1 MRAVK
6 LSLGAAAA
14 LAASSLAGPPR
25 LDAQEQVTLR
35 DSATARRLGVLA
47 QRRAS
52 QWARSKPEILCG
64 PAPLTE
70 RPGVAAE
77 FARPR
82 VVPLE
87 SAFLDGATTKRRLA
101 AKHGRSAR

>member
-6 LSLGAAAA
+6 LSLGTAAA
-14 LAASSLAGPPR
+14 LGVSFLAAPPQ
-25 LDAQEQVTLR
+25 LDAQEQVMLR
-35 DSATARRLGVLA
+35 ESATARRLGVLA

-52 QWARSKPEILCG
+52 QWARSKPEIHCG

-70 RPGVAAE
+70 RPTAAAE

-82 VVPLE
+82 PVPLE
-87 SAFLDGATTKRRLA
+87 SAFLDGATSKRRLA
-101 AKHGRSAR
+101 SEHGRSAR

>member
-1 MRAVK
+1 MRAVR
-6 LSLGAAAA
+6 LSLGTAAA
-14 LAASSLAGPPR
+14 LAVSSLAGPR
-25 LDAQEQVTLR
+25 QLDAQEQVLLR
-35 DSATARRLGVLA
+35 ESATARRLGMLA

-52 QWARSKPEILCG
+52 QWARSTREIHCG

-70 RPGVAAE
+70 RPGVETE

-101 AKHGRSAR
+101 ATRGRSAR